1 MKTKLIKIIEKPA
14 FKKSEI
20 KEELEQQ
27 DFPDD
32 SINTQELELD
42 TKQVLNYQHTE
53 SLYNPV
59 PDYPLVQSVG
69 NSGWQVSQI
78 WRDIRVDNFCN
89 G

>member
-1 MKTKLIKIIEKPA
+1 MKTKLIKIIEKPV

-32 SINTQELELD
+32 SINTQQLEFD
-42 TKQVLNYQHTE
+42 TKQVLNVQLTE
-53 SLYNPV
+53 PLYNPV
-59 PDYPLVQSVG
+59 RDYPLVQSVG

-78 WRDIRVDNFCN
+78 WRDLRVDNFCN